1 MSYTASPI
9 KYYRVNANN
18 TSIATSNSGA
28 SASPTEEIAAPIL
41 ASNNGT
47 LVSVVG
53 TAVTG
58 SGTLFITNFDQG
70 QYLYF
75 INGSGNYVLIGQIAS
90 IGTETSLTLT
100 AAASNP
106 VTSGTVLAAS
116 YALITSNESLYI
128 RIPTASAGTDLRDLP
143 DFNDWR
149 LGDGTNNTSIS
160 QLQQVS
166 VSGEPLTAQTP
177 QATNIPFTFVTMNIF
192 TPAGQVNGVTTY
204 WSTSNDFP
212 TYIWIKVT
220 PKIGSSTSLA
230 TQSLFRFN
238 TIDVQPNVTVSPG
251 TTRTKLTTAGYN
263 FV

>member
-28 SASPTEEIAAPIL
+28 SASPTEEIAAPV
-41 ASNNGT
+41 STTGT
-47 LVSVVG
+47 LVSVSG
-53 TAVTG
+53 TTVTG

-75 INGSGNYVLIGQIAS
+75 INGSGNYVLIGQIGS
-90 IGTETSLTLT
+90 IGSETTLTLT
-100 AAASNP
+100 AAASNA
-106 VTSGTVLAAS
+106 VTAGTVLAAS
-116 YALITSNESLYI
+116 YALITSNESIYI
-128 RIPTASAGTDLRDLP
+128 RIPTAIAATNTRYLP
-143 DFNDWR
+143 NFTAWR
-149 LGDGTNNTSIS
+149 VGNGDNNTSVS

-192 TPAGQVNGVTTY
+192 TPAGQISGVTTY

-212 TYIWIKVT
+212 TYIWIKIT
-220 PKIGSSTSLA
+220 PRIGSSTNLA
-230 TQSLFRFN
+230 SQSLFRFT
-238 TIDVQPNVTVSPG
+238 TIDIQPSITVSPG
-251 TTRTKLTTAGYN
+251 TTQTVLSTAGYN